1 MITLSATILLV
12 SLALATDTILEIG
25 SEITAATINDADMGV
40 KLEEA
45 RSLPTKIVDLSPV
58 AALQWSR
65 PDGISN

>member
-1 MITLSATILLV
+1 MISLSATILLV

>member
-1 MITLSATILLV
+1 MISLSATILLV

-58 AALQWSR
+58 AALQWAR

>member
-1 MITLSATILLV
+1 MISLSATILLV

-45 RSLPTKIVDLSPV
+45 RRLPTKIVDISPV